1 MQDEINKTVGVLK
14 NGGVILYP
22 TDTIWGIGC
31 DATNQKAV
39 DKVYRIKKRIEG
51 KSLIILVDAAGRIA
65 DYVKKPDQRAIDL
78 ASTYDKPLT
87 IIFPNAINLAK
98 GVAAQDK
105 SIGIRV
111 VKNEFC
117 SALVSQLGKA
127 IVSTSANFSGF
138 PPPVRFQQISEDLKT
153 SVNYVVNIHREK
165 IGELK
170 PSRIIRILNNGDFEI
185 LRP

>member
-1 MQDEINKTVGVLK
+1 MQEEINKTVGILQK
-14 NGGVILYP
+14 GGIILYP
-22 TDTIWGIGC
+22 TDTIWGLGC
-31 DATNQKAV
+31 DASNQKAV
-39 DKVYRIKKRIEG
+39 DKVYKIKKRIEG
-51 KSLIILVDAAGRIA
+51 KSLIILVDHPDRIS
-65 DYVKKPDQRAIDL
+65 DFVKNPDQRAIDL

-105 SIGIRV
+105 SVGIRV
-111 VKNEFC
+111 VKDDFC
-117 SALVSQLGKA
+117 AALVSQLGKA

-138 PPPVRFQQISEDLKT
+138 PPPVRFHQISEELKN
-153 SVNYVVNIHREK
+153 SVDYVVNLHRER